1 MIILNV
7 LTSSRL
13 LSDACDS
20 FRLNCVDGIE
30 ANKARI
36 DAIMKESLMLV
47 TALNPHV
54 GYDNAAKI
62 AKTAHKE
69 GGTLKD
75 TAIKLGLLTAE

>member
-1 MIILNV
+1 M
-7 LTSSRL
+7 
-13 LSDACDS
+13 
-20 FRLNCVDGIE
+20 E
-30 ANKARI
+30 ANRARI

-69 GGTLKD
+69 GSTLKEAA
-75 TAIKLGLLTAE
+75 TKLGILTAE